1 MKQQAE
7 EVPGASSTNHV
18 NIVNAESFFET
29 LNSRVGG
36 RLVVDENGDVLEANT
51 LSERVLRGTS
61 GEKNMVGRN
70 ISELFG
76 SEFAKDR
83 IRLIRECIKAQRPLY
98 FCAMVR
104 GAWSHVL
111 YEPLEDAGNGKPG
124 VVATSYGMLAQLHSL
139 PESADVRLSRAHVH
153 DLGLLA
159 KLTRR
164 ELQVLKMI
172 GDGYSAAAI
181 AEQLFRSK
189 RTIQWHRASL
199 GRKLGVTNR
208 VMLAQI
214 AYAAGL
220 PEFDVDQVYD
230 LLHNKKGARKSKK
243 VDARL
248 DGHSGRGDPKL
259 DGHAGGGD
267 PKLDG
272 HAKRVDPKQDGR
284 AKPA

>member
-1 MKQQAE
+1 MQQQAR
-7 EVPGASSTNHV
+7 EVPVATDAHPV
-18 NIVNAESFFET
+18 NLVNAESFFET

-36 RLVVDENGDVLEANT
+36 RLIVDETGTVLEANT
-51 LSERVLRGTS
+51 LSERVLRGTT
-61 GEKNMVGRN
+61 GEKEMIGRKL
-70 ISELFG
+70 EDLFG
-76 SEFAKDR
+76 PEFAKDR
-83 IRLIRECIKAQRPLY
+83 LRLIHECIAAARPLY

-111 YEPLEDAGNGKPG
+111 YEPLADAGNGKPG
-124 VVATSYGMLAQLHSL
+124 VTATSYGMLAQLHSL
-139 PESADVRLSRAHVH
+139 PESADVRLARANVH
-153 DLGLLA
+153 DLGPLA

-172 GDGYSAAAI
+172 GDGHSAAAI
-181 AEQLFRSK
+181 AEQLYRSK

-230 LLHNKKGARKSKK
+230 LLHNKKSSRKPKK
-243 VDARL
+243 APATSSCEDACAAAESTAKHNGIAKHI
-248 DGHSGRGDPKL
+248 DGLIQRD
-259 DGHAGGGD
+259 
-267 PKLDG
+267 
-272 HAKRVDPKQDGR
+272 
-284 AKPA
+284 